1 MVKAQNKAVKKTTKT
16 AQKKIVKKTSQNKV
30 MKKTNI
36 SVKKASLD
44 PPKTSAQSSAKKPK
58 NKGKPVGLGAHP
70 LLGVF
75 IALFAAISLGLAPT
89 LIKRAYL
96 DGAGLLFAIFCRG
109 IMPVIVLFLF
119 AIFSK
124 KSFNIKKIPKA
135 ALFMISF
142 SISMTALFYMSAILF
157 ISPGLAVVLL
167 YIFPII
173 VLFVVSV
180 QNQKMP
186 SLLTML
192 AYFLALL
199 GIILVIGP
207 NFQNLDIRGVL
218 LALGAGCTASIMF
231 FVGHVAGPDAK
242 PSALIFFGSSVL
254 TIIALILMLVLDRF
268 QMPQSLVGWEY
279 LSMGTFFYSCGM
291 ILVLIAV
298 NYLRADLA
306 SLAMNIE
313 PFVGALTVYFVLGDT
328 MSGLQIFGIIIVVFA
343 ISWGGILAHREAL
356 EPEDMIAFEHS

>member
-16 AQKKIVKKTSQNKV
+16 AQKKIVKKTSP
-30 MKKTNI
+30 
-36 SVKKASLD
+36 KAANAELSR
-44 PPKTSAQSSAKKPK
+44 TSAQNRAK
-58 NKGKPVGLGAHP
+58 NKGKAKPVGLGAYP
-70 LLGVF
+70 LLGVLL
-75 IALFAAISLGLAPT
+75 AVFAAISLGLAPT

-119 AIFSK
+119 VKLSK
-124 KSFNIKKIPKA
+124 KRFNIKKIPKA

-142 SISMTALFYMSAILF
+142 SLSMTALFYMGAIIF

-173 VLFVVSV
+173 VLFVVSI

-186 SLLTML
+186 SILTML

-268 QMPQSLVGWEY
+268 QMPQSLVGWQY

-291 ILVLIAV
+291 ISVLIAV

-313 PFVGALTVYFVLGDT
+313 PFVGAVTVYFVLGDT
-328 MSGLQIFGIIIVVFA
+328 MSNLQIFGIIIVVFA